1 MTPRQARAALAR
13 TFAPAG
19 FAAQGGLLLHRGP
32 ALVHAVQLHGFPRSP
47 GLVQL
52 TQRVQVLTDGAD
64 SPIKFEE
71 YAGLSTQ
78 IYSYE
83 SAYPNAWHLDRLNL
97 GHALQQSRELLR
109 AFQTPHDVA
118 HFWQDRPR
126 ASGLQA
132 HAGSGSGDS
141 ANSHTPA
148 NSLNLAQ
155 TTHALSDLSRR
166 ALAQQCQP
174 APRLG
179 ADIWVS
185 QQASGGFHHAVCL
198 QANDCATFAHLLC
211 FTVSA
216 PDLARGT
223 RDPAVQA
230 RLLRARKHFLM
241 QACDAAPSG
250 QTPVLLPLLDW
261 ASTDT
266 DGMARALHTLLAT
279 TPPHLP
285 HT

>member
-1 MTPRQARAALAR
+1 MTPRQARGALTR
-13 TFAPAG
+13 TYAKAG
-19 FAAQGGLLLHRGP
+19 FAPQGSLLLHRGP

-52 TQRVQVLTDGAD
+52 TQRVHVLTGSAAPPENFD
-64 SPIKFEE
+64 E
-71 YAGLSTQ
+71 YAGLAANIS
-78 IYSYE
+78 SYE
-83 SAYPNAWHLDRLNL
+83 SAYPHAWHLDNLNL
-97 GHALQQSRELLR
+97 ARALEHSRELLR

-118 HFWQDRPR
+118 HFWQDRQRPP
-126 ASGLQA
+126 GLHA
-132 HAGSGSGDS
+132 HAGDS
-141 ANSHTPA
+141 ASAAHESA

-155 TTHALSDLSRR
+155 TTQALNDLSRR
-166 ALAQQCQP
+166 VLAEQCQP

-185 QQASGGFHHAVCL
+185 QQAVGGFHHAACL
-198 QANDCATFAHLLC
+198 QANDCATFAHLLH

-223 RDPAVQA
+223 RDSAVQA
-230 RLLRARKHFLM
+230 RLLRASKHVLT
-241 QACDAAPSG
+241 QADDAAPSG
-250 QTPVLLPLLDW
+250 QTPVLLPLLDC

-266 DGMARALHTLLAT
+266 NAMAHALHTLLAT
-279 TPPHLP
+279 PPNLL